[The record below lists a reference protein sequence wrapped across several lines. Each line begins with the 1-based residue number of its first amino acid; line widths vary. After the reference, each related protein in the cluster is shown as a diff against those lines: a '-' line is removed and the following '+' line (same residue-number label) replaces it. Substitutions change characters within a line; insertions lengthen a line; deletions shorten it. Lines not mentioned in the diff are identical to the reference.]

1 MEAASRTVNLAR
13 FLIEKIQQA
22 LTKLPRK
29 TAVKVDIE
37 WKKKI
42 ALDVL
47 ANLSESKL
55 AKTLCSQFKQRLR
68 NSHDA
73 FSASMKVIALYHS
86 GRLEKTEA
94 QSLKV
99 RKMHAPKVARLVLES
114 TSLRDLIL
122 YGMPQMGREIGRGQ
136 YGVVYSCEKWAGA
149 GPCALKSVVPP
160 DDKHWNDL
168 AMEFCYTRWVRSFTS
183 GRYSLMHAFAFT
195 RRASVKIF
203 FLPTNT

>member
-1 MEAASRTVNLAR
+1 MEATSRTVNLAR

-122 YGMPQMGREIGRGQ
+122 HGMPQMGREIGRGQ

-168 AMEFCYTRWVRSFTS
+168 AMEFCYTR
-183 GRYSLMHAFAFT
+183 
-195 RRASVKIF
+195 
-203 FLPTNT
+203 

>member
-1 MEAASRTVNLAR
+1 MEATTRTVNLAR
-13 FLIEKIQQA
+13 FLFEKIQQA
-22 LTKLPRK
+22 LTMLPRK
-29 TAVKVDIE
+29 TPVKVDVE
-37 WKKKI
+37 WKKKVS
-42 ALDVL
+42 LDLL

-68 NSHDA
+68 NSHDT
-73 FSASMKVIALYHS
+73 FSASMKIIALYHS

-149 GPCALKSVVPP
+149 GSCALKSVVPP

-168 AMEFCYTRWVRSFTS
+168 AMEFCYTRLVLSSADVFR
-183 GRYSLMHAFAFT
+183 AF
-195 RRASVKIF
+195 IF
-203 FLPTNT
+203 MI